1 MPWNTLTELMFLIH
15 SFSKEIAMRRTI
27 LTLASF
33 AALIAATFPAA
44 QAHAAN
50 DRYCLQGRIWGYPGN
65 CQFASYQQCQATASG
80 TSAYCG
86 VNPRYAYSQQRDY

>member
-1 MPWNTLTELMFLIH
+1 
-15 SFSKEIAMRRTI
+15 MRRTI
-27 LTLASF
+27 LTLASL

-44 QAHAAN
+44 DAHAGN

-65 CQFASYQQCQATASG
+65 CQFTSYQQCLATASG

-86 VNPRYAYSQQRDY
+86 VNPRYAFSQPRDY

>member
-1 MPWNTLTELMFLIH
+1 
-15 SFSKEIAMRRTI
+15 MRRTI

-50 DRYCLQGRIWGYPGN
+50 DRYCLQGRMWGYPGN

-86 VNPRYAYSQQRDY
+86 INPRYAFSQQRAY